1 MNIIYYHYYYHYYLY
16 TAMTVYTYYIHVQ
29 INLSCHPGLLVPPQQ
44 LLFGLTLT
52 VLCSL
57 SCAHGPEDTDGHDE
71 MQMAQGTAVG
81 ELRQWLSWCKT
92 CTDIISDHQRSSKFR
107 KYQKHRANIRRIS
120 KVAWSWRHLTESFE
134 LAVGSCYSAVNDS
147 ELHSL
152 ARNAD
157 MLWLILAVLL
167 SHYLTRVRSYIS
179 HWVLAYF
186 QSLQRKQ
193 LRIQIP
199 LEPPINASISKE
211 SKMMQIDAA
220 TQCLFCRVL

>member
-1 MNIIYYHYYYHYYLY
+1 MICNDCIYILHTCPNQSEL
-16 TAMTVYTYYIHVQ
+16 
-29 INLSCHPGLLVPPQQ
+29 PPQSACATTAASFWFDPHSAVQ
-44 LLFGLTLT
+44 PELCPRPRRYRRPWWDANGAGHGCRWTAT
-52 VLCSL
+52 VAFLV
-57 SCAHGPEDTDGHDE
+57 
-71 MQMAQGTAVG
+71 Q
-81 ELRQWLSWCKT
+81 K
-92 CTDIISDHQRSSKFR
+92 IR

-120 KVAWSWRHLTESFE
+120 KVAWSWHHLTESFE
-134 LAVGSCYSAVNDS
+134 LAVGSCYSGVNDS

-152 ARNAD
+152 VRNAD

-179 HWVLAYF
+179 HWVLACF

-211 SKMMQIDAA
+211 SKMMQTDAA